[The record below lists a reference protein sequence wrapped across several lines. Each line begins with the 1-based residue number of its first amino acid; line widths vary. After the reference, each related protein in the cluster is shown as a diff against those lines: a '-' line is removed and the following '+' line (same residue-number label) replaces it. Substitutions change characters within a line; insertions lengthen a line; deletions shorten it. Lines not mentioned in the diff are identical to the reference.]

1 MPSHAFSLD
10 SEQSALE
17 RETAHRLYV
26 FASALK
32 SQDEQIGDAF
42 ASLHQVLD
50 KLIATPRF
58 VHIMRLF
65 SLSSMQMRMLALVYL
80 QAQDPDV
87 IAPFLGLSWFEQ
99 GPTLSLD
106 KLLTLVDTTLNKQQA
121 MLDINQ
127 SSAVFE
133 WGLFR
138 LQNELPSLQQCVY
151 LAPFL
156 QSFLCLG
163 AHDSKQLN
171 YFSLGQSQVDP
182 VFTQCGYTQCDFL
195 QSDLVQLQGG
205 DEQLNHWFVAQS
217 AVQLGAKAAY
227 FIGEQG
233 EHLHFADVVSELASL
248 QLLVNGE
255 PVLLYWPNLT
265 ALPKAFQRKLAAL
278 VNTMSTLTLVTQSE
292 EALLSDTFGNIR
304 SEHIREPSLQQR
316 AQAWLTLYAADVS
329 SEQDKIYANQ
339 LAAKYP
345 VALANMQRLADKAWQ
360 LSESDYWQTL
370 QGLCFEAQ
378 SQHCDELAKLCQ
390 ARYTLKDMMLQD
402 KVALQ
407 LRELVARV
415 NMQTT
420 LQARLPRFNQGC
432 KALFWGKPG
441 TGKSMAAEA
450 IAGQLQLPLYIVNL
464 ANIASKWIGETEK
477 HLAKLFDSAERNN
490 AVLMF
495 DEADAIFAKRSEVES
510 SHDKNANMG
519 VSYLLQRME
528 HYSGLLLLS
537 TNFKNNLDEAFL
549 RRFHGVIEFTL
560 PTEHERVAVWRRHLE
575 GNADSHLQ
583 QGINKLAELFELS
596 AAQIINICEVALLQS
611 LMANKPL
618 ISRNEVA
625 IAIHREMAKQ
635 HGGFMAQ
642 QSLTSW
648 LHGDKHGSNAYL

>member
-1 MPSHAFSLD
+1 MSSHAFNLD
-10 SEQSALE
+10 SGQSALE

-26 FASALK
+26 FANALK
-32 SQDEQIGDAF
+32 SQDEQVGDAF
-42 ASLHQVLD
+42 ANLHEVLD

-58 VHIMRLF
+58 KHVCRVF
-65 SLSSMQMRMLALVYL
+65 SLSTQEISMLALVYL
-80 QAQDPDV
+80 QAQDPDL

-99 GPTLSLD
+99 GPMLSLD
-106 KLLTLVDTTLNKQQA
+106 KLLTLLDSALNKQQS
-121 MLDINQ
+121 MVHINCG
-127 SSAVFE
+127 SAVFK
-133 WGLFR
+133 WGLLR
-138 LQNELPSLQQCVY
+138 LQNDEYDLQRSVY
-151 LAPFL
+151 ITPFV
-156 QSFLCLG
+156 QSFLCFG
-163 AHDSKQLN
+163 SYKSTELN
-171 YFSLGQSQVDP
+171 YFALLPLQADP
-182 VFTQCGYTQCDFL
+182 VFSACGYVQHELMNF
-195 QSDLVQLQGG
+195 DLVQLQGG
-205 DEQLNHWFVAQS
+205 DEQLNQWFVAQS
-217 AVQLGAKAAY
+217 AVQHQVKAAQY
-227 FIGEQG
+227 ITEQA
-233 EHLHFADVVSELASL
+233 EQINFNDVVRELACLLL
-248 QLLVNGE
+248 QASGE
-255 PVLLYWPNLT
+255 PVLLYWPNLA
-265 ALPKAFQRKLAAL
+265 ALPKAYLRKLSTL
-278 VNTMSTLTLVTQSE
+278 LSSNNTLTLITQSE
-292 EALLSDTFGNIR
+292 DLTLGDIFTNTH
-304 SEHIREPSLQQR
+304 SEPMQEPSLAQR
-316 AQAWLTLYAADVS
+316 AQAWLALCANEVAT
-329 SEQDKIYANQ
+329 EQDKTYANQ

-345 VALANMQRLADKAWQ
+345 VALANMQRLAEKAKQ
-360 LSESDYWQTL
+360 YDPSDYWQTL
-370 QGLCFEAQ
+370 QGLCFESQ
-378 SQHCDELAKLCQ
+378 SQYCDELAKLCQ

-402 KVALQ
+402 KVATQ
-407 LRELVARV
+407 LHELVARV

-450 IAGQLQLPLYIVNL
+450 IAGELQLPLYIVNL

-560 PTEHERVAVWRRHLE
+560 PTEQERIAIWTHHLA

-583 QGINKLAELFELS
+583 QGINKLAALFELS

-618 ISRNEVA
+618 IGRNEIA
-625 IAIHREMAKQ
+625 MAIHREMAKQ

-642 QSLTSW
+642 QSLTNW
-648 LHGDKHGSNAYL
+648 LQGDKHGSNAYL